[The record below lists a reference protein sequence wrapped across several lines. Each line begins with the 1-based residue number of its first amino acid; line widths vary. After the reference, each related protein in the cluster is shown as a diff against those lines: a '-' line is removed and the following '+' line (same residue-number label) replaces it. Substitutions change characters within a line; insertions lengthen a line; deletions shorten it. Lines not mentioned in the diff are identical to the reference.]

1 MPSQDD
7 SGESYIRQLIQGRDV
22 EESFHWVFRRYH
34 AAVSGFFFRK
44 GFSSEDCRDL
54 TQDVFFAVYTGVKNL
69 RSEAAFVTWLF
80 SIANNTALRHWERQK
95 KHARLQ
101 LVSSRQDELGDE
113 GPREPDTLAARDPDP
128 LSQLLNVE
136 RVQALSNALRMLP
149 AREQDCL
156 KASLVENLTHKEIGQ
171 RLGISENTVSVHV
184 HRAVKA
190 LKGRLRT
197 NKQ

>member
-1 MPSQDD
+1 
-7 SGESYIRQLIQGRDV
+7 
-22 EESFHWVFRRYH
+22 
-34 AAVSGFFFRK
+34 
-44 GFSSEDCRDL
+44 
-54 TQDVFFAVYTGVKNL
+54 FFAVYTGVKNL

-101 LVSSRQDELGDE
+101 LVSSRQDEVGDE
-113 GPREPDTLAARDPDP
+113 GPPEVDKVAARDPDP

-149 AREQDCL
+149 DRERDCL
-156 KASLVENLTHKEIGQ
+156 KASLVESLTHKEIGQ

-184 HRAVKA
+184 HRAMKA
-190 LKGRLRT
+190 LKGRLKT
-197 NKQ
+197 NQQ